1 MDLFAPPEITSALI
15 HTGPGA
21 GSLIEASAAWQR
33 LAVELEN
40 SVAGYAST
48 LSSLIENWDGP
59 SSMAM
64 LQSVQP
70 YLIWLRETAQ
80 QTSQLAAATETAAT
94 AHSAVRAG
102 VVQPSV
108 VTANRKRL
116 AQLLRGNIFGTNTA
130 AIAMTENEYLTMW
143 ANNSAA
149 MARYDATS
157 TQATNSLSQFNSP
170 LSTTDPNAQ
179 ATQSGAVANAT
190 GTSAGSVGAKV
201 QAAVSNLQASPNV
214 TSNAAGIF
222 GSGGDPNSGW
232 FGYFSTWG
240 NQFISSGFPV
250 NFLSYLA
257 QNNSAQALQGVGSD
271 IGAGLSEGEGALSAS
286 LTRLAGAISTT
297 GPGSA
302 AAGAMGAAVT
312 VGKLS
317 APPAVVGLLPAT
329 PTPVTLTS
337 AASPLPTSS
346 GFSGMPMMP
355 MMPMMPAT
363 NSAGSGW
370 RKRKQKN
377 LEEFEYEEKTPKKV
391 VQRPPSGG

>member
-1 MDLFAPPEITSALI
+1 MDVFAPPEITSALI
-15 HTGPGA
+15 HSGPGA
-21 GSLIEASAAWQR
+21 GSLIEASGAWQR

-48 LSSLIENWDGP
+48 LSSLIESWDGP

-64 LQSVQP
+64 LQAVQP

-80 QTSQLAAATETAAT
+80 QAQQLAAATQTAAT

-116 AQLLRGNIFGTNTA
+116 AQLLASNLFGTNTA

-149 MARYDATS
+149 MARYQTAS

-170 LSTTDPNAQ
+170 VSTTNPNGQAAQ
-179 ATQSGAVANAT
+179 ANAVSTAA
-190 GTSAGSVGAKV
+190 GTSAGSVGSKV
-201 QAAVSNLQASPNV
+201 QAAVSNLQAAPAV
-214 TSNAAGIF
+214 NANAIPIF
-222 GSGGDPNSGW
+222 GSGGDPNGGW
-232 FGYFSTWG
+232 FGYASTWG

-250 NFLSYLA
+250 NMLSYLA
-257 QNNSAQALQGVGSD
+257 QNTSAQALQGVGSD

-286 LTRLAGAISTT
+286 LTRLAGAISTA

-337 AASPLPTSS
+337 AASPLPASS
-346 GFSGMPMMP
+346 GISGMPMMP

-391 VQRPPSGG
+391 VQRPPSVG

>member
-15 HTGPGA
+15 HSGPGA
-21 GSLIEASAAWQR
+21 GSLIEASGAWQR

-143 ANNSAA
+143 A
-149 MARYDATS
+149 
-157 TQATNSLSQFNSP
+157 
-170 LSTTDPNAQ
+170 
-179 ATQSGAVANAT
+179 
-190 GTSAGSVGAKV
+190 
-201 QAAVSNLQASPNV
+201 
-214 TSNAAGIF
+214 
-222 GSGGDPNSGW
+222 
-232 FGYFSTWG
+232 
-240 NQFISSGFPV
+240 
-250 NFLSYLA
+250 
-257 QNNSAQALQGVGSD
+257 
-271 IGAGLSEGEGALSAS
+271 
-286 LTRLAGAISTT
+286 
-297 GPGSA
+297 
-302 AAGAMGAAVT
+302 
-312 VGKLS
+312 
-317 APPAVVGLLPAT
+317 
-329 PTPVTLTS
+329 
-337 AASPLPTSS
+337 
-346 GFSGMPMMP
+346 
-355 MMPMMPAT
+355 
-363 NSAGSGW
+363 
-370 RKRKQKN
+370 
-377 LEEFEYEEKTPKKV
+377 
-391 VQRPPSGG
+391 